1 VAGGDLDA
9 AHRPGLPLTGERTVP
24 DLVIEN
30 YWFRRHEAVYLA
42 LAADCRDATVLE
54 AGVGEGYGAAL
65 LAGVARH
72 VVGLELDAPT
82 AAHVA
87 RRYGPTGGGAVAV
100 ARADLQALPL
110 TDASADVIVT
120 LQVIEH
126 LGDQA
131 GFLRECARVLRPGGR
146 LHCSTPNRLTF
157 SPGNAL
163 DDRPLNPFHTY
174 ELAASD
180 LVALVADAGLEV
192 TAMRGLHHGAALR
205 ARDARHDGSIIE
217 AQVALALSGADWP
230 AALAEDVAAVTTDE
244 FDLRSDDVDA
254 SLDLV
259 LSAVRP
265 G

>member
-1 VAGGDLDA
+1 MTGSDPDQD
-9 AHRPGLPLTGERTVP
+9 LPLTGERTVP
-24 DLVIEN
+24 GLAVEN

-42 LAADCRDATVLE
+42 LADDCRDATVLE

-65 LAGVARH
+65 LSGVARH

-82 AAHVA
+82 AAHVV
-87 RRYGPTGGGAVAV
+87 RRYGLPV

-110 TDASADVIVT
+110 PDSSVDVVVT

-126 LGDQA
+126 LWDQA

-174 ELAASD
+174 ELAACD
-180 LVALVADAGLEV
+180 LATLVTGSGLEV
-192 TAMRGLHHGAALR
+192 TTTRGLHHGPRLA
-205 ARDARHDGSIIE
+205 ARDARHGGSIID
-217 AQVALALSGADWP
+217 AQIALALSGEAWP
-230 AALAEDVAAVTTDE
+230 AALADDVAAVGADE
-244 FDLRSDDVDA
+244 FDLHGDDVDA

-259 LSAVRP
+259 VSAVRP

>member
-1 VAGGDLDA
+1 MSGVDA
-9 AHRPGLPLTGERTVP
+9 AGLPLTGERTVP
-24 DLVIEN
+24 GLAVEN

-42 LAADCRDATVLE
+42 LAGDCRGATVLE

-72 VVGLELDAPT
+72 VIGLELDGPT

-87 RRYGPTGGGAVAV
+87 RRYGDRVDVT
-100 ARADLQALPL
+100 RADLQALPL
-110 TDASADVIVT
+110 PDGSVDVVVT

-126 LGDQA
+126 LRDQV

-174 ELAASD
+174 ELAATD
-180 LVALVADAGLEV
+180 LAALVSGAGLEIA
-192 TAMRGLHHGAALR
+192 AMRGLHHGPGLR
-205 ARDARHDGSIIE
+205 AREARHGGSLVD
-217 AQVALALSGADWP
+217 AQVALALSGEEWP
-230 AALAEDVAAVTTDE
+230 AALTEDVAAVTTDE
-244 FDLRSDDVDA
+244 FDLRTDDVDA

-259 LSAVRP
+259 VSAVRP